1 MVKREGPKCE
11 KTVEKADWVK
21 ATPFKS
27 PLQTPVTKIVKPVN
41 VQIMRVSIKVPV
53 MEIKPCSTGSF
64 VLAAAAAMGADPRPD
79 SLEKTPLAT
88 PFWIAIRMLAPAN
101 PPTAATGLKAD
112 VKIKAI
118 VEGSFPILKKITVR
132 VPKI

>member
-1 MVKREGPKCE
+1 M
-11 KTVEKADWVK
+11 
-21 ATPFKS
+21 
-27 PLQTPVTKIVKPVN
+27 VKPVK
-41 VQIMRVSIKVPV
+41 VQIMSVSIKVPV

-64 VLAAAAAMGADPRPD
+64 VLAAAAAIGAEPRPD
-79 SLEKTPLAT
+79 SFENTPRAT

-101 PPTAATGLKAD
+101 PPTAARGLKAE

-118 VEGSFPILKKITVR
+118 VEGIYPILKKITVR

>member
-1 MVKREGPKCE
+1 M
-11 KTVEKADWVK
+11 
-21 ATPFKS
+21 
-27 PLQTPVTKIVKPVN
+27 VKPVR
-41 VQIMRVSIKVPV
+41 VQMMRVSIKVPV

-64 VLAAAAAMGADPRPD
+64 VLAAAAAMGAEPRPD
-79 SLEKTPLAT
+79 SFEKTPRAT

-101 PPTAATGLKAD
+101 PPIAAIGLKAD

-118 VEGSFPILKKITVR
+118 VEGIFPILKKITVR